1 MGITSGTALW
11 YASRAT
17 GVVALVLLTVV
28 VVLGILVNR
37 RGRLP
42 GLPRFATTS
51 LHRTMSLLAVAFVAV
66 HVITA
71 IADPYVTIGIAA
83 AVIPFTSA
91 YKALWIGLGAVSL
104 DIIIALIVTSLARA
118 RIGRRT
124 WRAVH
129 WLAYASWP
137 VALAHS
143 IGSGNDLRTGYLLAL
158 TLLCTAAVVGAT
170 GWRVASA
177 TAAPSLA
184 ERAPRVLARMQAAL
198 PGRHSPGRHSP
209 GQHGPGHA
217 GHVVGDRPFTGAGVR

>member
-1 MGITSGTALW
+1 VGITASTALW

-28 VVLGILVNR
+28 VVLGILINR

-51 LHRTMSLLAVAFVAV
+51 LHRSMSLLAVAFVGV

-71 IADPYVTIGIAA
+71 IADPYVTIGVAA
-83 AVIPFTSA
+83 SVVPFTSA
-91 YKALWIGLGAVSL
+91 YKPLWIGLGAVSL

-137 VALAHS
+137 VALVHS
-143 IGSGNDLRTGYLLAL
+143 IGSSNDLRTGGLLVL
-158 TLLCTAAVVGAT
+158 TVLCSAAVVGAT
-170 GWRVASA
+170 IWRVVSAA
-177 TAAPSLA
+177 TAPTRAQRAARALA
-184 ERAPRVLARMQAAL
+184 DAGTRESDQPGISHAA
-198 PGRHSPGRHSP
+198 
-209 GQHGPGHA
+209 HA
-217 GHVVGDRPFTGAGVR
+217 VGDRSLTRAGVR

>member
-1 MGITSGTALW
+1 VGIISSTALW

-51 LHRTMSLLAVAFVAV
+51 LHRSVSLLAVAFVAV

-71 IADPYVTIGIAA
+71 IADPYVTIGIVA
-83 AVIPFTSA
+83 AVVPFTSA

-104 DIIIALIVTSLARA
+104 DMIIALIVTSLARA

-137 VALAHS
+137 VALAHGL
-143 IGSGNDLRTGYLLAL
+143 GSGTDLRTGWLLVL
-158 TLLCTAAVVGAT
+158 TVLSIAAVAGAT
-170 GWRVASA
+170 GWRIASA
-177 TAAPSLA
+177 AAAPG
-184 ERAPRVLARMQAAL
+184 RAQRAAL
-198 PGRHSPGRHSP
+198 ALTQSSE
-209 GQHGPGHA
+209 
-217 GHVVGDRPFTGAGVR
+217 RPLTGAGAR